1 MRRART
7 LIFVLLIVIIAVV
20 VGFVL
25 LRQLFTPSD
34 DGNQI
39 TYVDIYYAAQNIP
52 QGGRVTEDALLTLS
66 IPQEKVVSVMFTA
79 EELPFLVDKFAKVPL
94 EQGVVIT
101 EGMVGDASAAVSIP
115 GPEWAALIPPG
126 MIAMSV
132 PIDRLG
138 TSGYAVNNGAHV
150 NVNVCLLFVD
160 VDPSY
165 QTILPNLTAILTGTG
180 LGGVLQGADET
191 GFSTQGLPILSL
203 GVVSSGAA
211 QGRLELDPSVQQP
224 YYLIP
229 SEAQRPRT
237 VCQTLLPGCGHFTFG
252 RFSPHRNHG
261 GRRRTTASG
270 PQCGTG
276 CPGKTRSCNLDC
288 DPAGFGHAFLSGL
301 HQCQDFPCPAQ
312 SHRSIPAC
320 DRGVHSSV
328 PFEPVQYPGSRKAA
342 LQPAPGSDGAC
353 FACFNQRYSPAR
365 AVKNLMSEGFRH
377 GC

>member
-7 LIFVLLIVIIAVV
+7 LILVLLIIVIAVV

-25 LRQLFTPSD
+25 LRQLFTPD
-34 DGNQI
+34 VAADQTI
-39 TYVDIYYAAQNIP
+39 YVDIYFAAQNIP
-52 QGGRVTEDALLTLS
+52 QGGRITEDVLSTLR
-66 IPQEKVVSVMFTA
+66 IPQENVVSVMYTTD
-79 EELPFLVDKFAKVPL
+79 ELPFLVDKFAKVPL

-101 EGMVGDASAAVSIP
+101 ESMVGDSSAAVSIP

-180 LGGVLQGADET
+180 LGGILQGADET

-237 VCQTLLPGCGHFTFG
+237 VCQTLLQDVVVLRLGDFP
-252 RFSPHRNHG
+252 
-261 GRRRTTASG
+261 
-270 PQCGTG
+270 
-276 CPGKTRSCNLDC
+276 
-288 DPAGFGHAFLSGL
+288 LSGTTVVTEEAVQDPNAQQAAPAKPDLVTLIVTPQDSVTLSYLVYTNAKISLALRNPTDQSRLATEASTLQFLLSQYNIPVPAKLPYSL
-301 HQCQDFPCPAQ
+301 HPALTTLV
-312 SHRSIPAC
+312 SPILPNDVA
-320 DRGVHSSV
+320 
-328 PFEPVQYPGSRKAA
+328 P
-342 LQPAPGSDGAC
+342 QPE
-353 FACFNQRYSPAR
+353 Q
-365 AVKNLMSEGFRH
+365 
-377 GC
+377 

>member
-7 LIFVLLIVIIAVV
+7 LILVLLIVIIALV

-25 LRQLFTPSD
+25 LRQVFTPQQPVD
-34 DGNQI
+34 Q
-39 TYVDIYYAAQNIP
+39 TLYVDIYYAAQNIP
-52 QGGRVTEDALLTLS
+52 QGGRITEDVLSTLS
-66 IPQEKVVSVMFTA
+66 IPQDKVVSVMFTRD
-79 EELPFLVDKFAKVPL
+79 ELPFLVDKFAKLPL

-101 EGMVGDASAAVSIP
+101 EGMVGESSSDVAIP
-115 GPEWAALIPPG
+115 GPEWARLIPPG

-150 NVNVCLLFVD
+150 NVNICLLFVD

-180 LGGVLQGADET
+180 LGGVLQGANET

-237 VCQTLLPGCGHFTFG
+237 VCQTLLQDVVVLRLGDFP
-252 RFSPHRNHG
+252 
-261 GRRRTTASG
+261 
-270 PQCGTG
+270 
-276 CPGKTRSCNLDC
+276 
-288 DPAGFGHAFLSGL
+288 LSGTTVVTEEQQPQDPNAQQAAPVKPDLVTLIVTPQDSVTLSYLVYTNAKISLALRNPTDQSRLATEASTLQFLLSQYNIPVPAKLPYAL
-301 HQCQDFPCPAQ
+301 HPALTALI
-312 SHRSIPAC
+312 SPTLAN
-320 DRGVHSSV
+320 DAV
-328 PFEPVQYPGSRKAA
+328 P
-342 LQPAPGSDGAC
+342 QPE
-353 FACFNQRYSPAR
+353 Q
-365 AVKNLMSEGFRH
+365 
-377 GC
+377 